1 MDNAADTL
9 GTEWGSS
16 AAGVVYCH
24 GKKTIYLTASGNVT
38 QLIGMAG
45 QTIALKANVTGC
57 ILVNSSLLVT
67 STGVNISMVAGKYYQ
82 FAIESGNKAV
92 QI

>member
-1 MDNAADTL
+1 I
-9 GTEWGSS
+9 
-16 AAGVVYCH
+16 VYCY
-24 GKKTIYLTASGNVT
+24 GKKTMYLTAAGNVT

-45 QTIALKANVTGC
+45 QTIVLKANVTGC

-67 STGVNISMVAGKYYQ
+67 STGANINMVAGKYYQ
-82 FAIESGNKAV
+82 FVIESGNKAV